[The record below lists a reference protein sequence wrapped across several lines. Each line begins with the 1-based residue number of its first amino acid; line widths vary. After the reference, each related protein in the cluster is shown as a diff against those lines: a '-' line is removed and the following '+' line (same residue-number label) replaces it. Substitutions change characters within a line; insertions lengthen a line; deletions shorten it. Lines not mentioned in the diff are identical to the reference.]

1 MIARQGFRTQKG
13 ALPLLGTVVG
23 NDDKVIQQLVND
35 KVDGWK
41 KALELLAHE
50 EIPAQLA
57 LLVGR
62 WIMTAKPNS
71 LARSLPPTITI
82 PPLKDFG
89 EAVLTTMQRRLNLSL
104 QGDARLLFQ
113 QPLREGG
120 LGFCSP
126 SETAP
131 YAFLAGFASSCLAIR
146 ESNLN
151 ADDKGSVP
159 VGGGWLL
166 RKLESCLTRYI
177 PPNSGWPDEE
187 VFREAS
193 RNLSSTSVKWA
204 NASALNNYKRNWLDI
219 IEPDVASTSRST
231 NSNRKNR
238 LPAWKVVQTKALLC
252 SGKRTP

>member
-1 MIARQGFRTQKG
+1 
-13 ALPLLGTVVG
+13 
-23 NDDKVIQQLVND
+23 
-35 KVDGWK
+35 
-41 KALELLAHE
+41 
-50 EIPAQLA
+50 
-57 LLVGR
+57 
-62 WIMTAKPNS
+62 
-71 LARSLPPTITI
+71 
-82 PPLKDFG
+82 
-89 EAVLTTMQRRLNLSL
+89 MQRRLNLSL

-177 PPNSGWPDEE
+177 PPDSGWPDEE
-187 VFREAS
+187 VFRGVPQFVEHFS
-193 RNLSSTSVKWA
+193 EVA

-219 IEPDVASTSRST
+219 IEPGLASTSRST